1 MSMSKIVQPKV
12 DIVGKQKNLYRF
24 TVSNCNVSVINAIRR
39 TILTDIDTVVID
51 PNNINIIKNT
61 TQFNNEILKQRLAC
75 IPVHIK
81 DLSKSIDNLSLEIH
95 VHNDED
101 HIKNVTTEDFM
112 LKDSIQ
118 NTLLKKE
125 NRDIVFPKNPITG
138 DYILFSRLKPKI
150 TNEIGGEILHIQATF
165 KIATAG
171 ENGSYNVVSTCGY
184 GNTIDEGKIADEKQ
198 KFETSLEEK
207 GVTDDILS
215 DKLLNWENHTSKR
228 YFKEN
233 SFDFVLESIGIWSN
247 REIIGMA
254 CKSII
259 SRLEKIKK
267 LSKDGD
273 ISIETSPTAMKNSFD
288 IRLENETYT
297 IGKLIEY
304 VLHYEYLLNKK
315 TLSYVGFLKP
325 HPHDNHSIIR
335 IAYTSDD
342 NTIDFIQDLLV
353 SSTTIAENIIETIR
367 KQFSD

>member
-1 MSMSKIVQPKV
+1 MSLSKIVEPKV
-12 DIVGKQKNLYRF
+12 DILGKQKGLYKF
-24 TVSNCNVSVINAIRR
+24 TLSNCNVSVVNAIRR
-39 TILTDIDTVVID
+39 TILTDIKTVVID

-81 DLSKSIDNLSLEIH
+81 DLSKSIDNLVLEIN
-95 VHNDED
+95 VHNDGD
-101 HIKNVTTEDFM
+101 HIQNITTEDFI

-118 NTLLKKE
+118 NTPLRKE
-125 NRDIVFPKNPITG
+125 NRDMVFPKNKITD

-150 TNEIGGEILHIQATF
+150 SNEIDGETLHIEATF
-165 KIATAG
+165 KIATAK
-171 ENGSYNVVSTCGY
+171 ENGSYNIVSTCGY
-184 GNTIDEGKIADEKQ
+184 GNTLDPERIADERE
-198 KFETSLEEK
+198 KFETSLENK
-207 GVTDDILS
+207 NTASDLLS

-233 SFDFVLESIGIWSN
+233 SFDFTLESIGIWTN

-254 CKSII
+254 CNNIVE
-259 SRLEKIKK
+259 RLEKIKK
-267 LSKDGD
+267 ISKSGD
-273 ISIETSPTAMKNSFD
+273 INIEKSSTAMKNSYD
-288 IRLENETYT
+288 VRLENETYT

-325 HPHDNHSIIR
+325 HPHDDHSIIR

-342 NTIDFIQDLLV
+342 NTIEFIQDLLV
-353 SSTTIAENIIETIR
+353 NSIIIAQNILTSIK